1 MLRTLKTV
9 AAVLGGLAALWYA
22 AVRLTP
28 DVKAR
33 KASWR
38 SR

>member
-1 MLRTLKTV
+1 MLRTLKKV
-9 AAVLGGLAALWYA
+9 VAVLGGLATLWYA

-28 DVKAR
+28 GVKAR